1 MNLLKTYKGLPKE
14 IYILFIG
21 RIINCIGSFIY
32 PLLSLILTQKIG
44 LSIAE
49 AGFVITLS
57 GICQAP
63 CMIIGGK
70 LVDTLGAKKV
80 LVFFETVS
88 ALLFVICG
96 LIKPSY
102 IMIAIIIA
110 SSCVSSMAGSSF
122 DTIVA
127 NITTDENRKSSFSL
141 VYIGLNLGFAIGPAI
156 GGFLLANH
164 LPIIFIG
171 DALTTLISVVLIAFF
186 IDEKNVLISHN
197 DSVME
202 EKTEGS
208 LLKVFKARPILIYF
222 SLLMLTF
229 QVAYSQFSFSLP
241 LQVNNVFGNING
253 PKYYGFLASFNGV
266 IVILLTPIITALTK
280 KFRIISVMACGGLLY
295 AVSLAVCG
303 FSNNLPAFFF
313 IVIAYTTGE
322 ILISINDGTFI
333 ANLSPASHRGRISS
347 VLPIIIGAGYM
358 FGPTLMGQLTNTIGM
373 TKSFIVIG
381 AIAGLGAII
390 MFSLNGMYKKLMSID
405 K

>member
-14 IYILFIG
+14 IYILFFG
-21 RIINCIGSFIY
+21 KIINCIGSFIY

-49 AGFVITLS
+49 AGLVITLS
-57 GICQAP
+57 GIFQAP
-63 CMIIGGK
+63 CMIVGGK
-70 LVDTLGAKKV
+70 LVDTYGAKKI
-80 LVFFETVS
+80 LVIFETIS
-88 ALLFVICG
+88 AFLFIICG
-96 LIKPSY
+96 LIPPSH
-102 IMIAIIIA
+102 IMIVVIIA
-110 SSCVSSMAGSSF
+110 ASCVSSMAGSCF
-122 DTIVA
+122 DTIIA
-127 NITTDENRKSSFSL
+127 NITTDENRKASFSL
-141 VYIGLNLGFAIGPAI
+141 TYIGLNLGFAIGPAI
-156 GGFLLANH
+156 GGFLLTNH

-171 DALTTLISVVLIAFF
+171 DALTTLVAIVLVAFF
-186 IDEKNVLISHN
+186 IDEKNVRISHN

-208 LLKVFKARPILIYF
+208 LLKVFKERPILIYF

-229 QVAYSQFSFSLP
+229 QIAYSQFSFSMP
-241 LQVNNVFGNING
+241 LQVNKVFGNVNG

-266 IVILLTPIITALTK
+266 IVILLTPLITSLTK

-303 FSNNLPAFFF
+303 FSNNIVVFF
-313 IVIAYTTGE
+313 IIVAAYTSGE
-322 ILISINDGTFI
+322 ILIAINDGTFI

-347 VLPIIIGAGYM
+347 VIPIIIGAGYM
-358 FGPTLMGQLTNTIGM
+358 FGPTLMGLLTNTIGM

-381 AIAGLGAII
+381 AVSGCGALI
-390 MFSLNGMYKKLMSID
+390 MFSLNSMYDKLMNNN